1 MPSHKVEMKIPTTKM
16 VQHADVVFEVFD
28 DDGKLGELRVSQG
41 GVDWYPRA
49 AQIPAKLSWE
59 RFAEVME
66 ERR

>member
-1 MPSHKVEMKIPTTKM
+1 MPSHLVEMKIFMTKV

-41 GVDWYPRA
+41 GVDWYPRG

-59 RFAEVME
+59 QLARVME
-66 ERR
+66 DQR

>member
-1 MPSHKVEMKIPTTKM
+1 MPSHLVEMKIPTTKV

-41 GVDWYPRA
+41 GVDWYPRG

-59 RFAEVME
+59 QLARVMDDQ
-66 ERR
+66 R

>member
-28 DDGKLGELRVSQG
+28 EEGKLGELRVSQG

-59 RFAEVME
+59 QFAAVMD
-66 ERR
+66 RRR